1 MATQQISPGVI
12 TREVDL
18 TVGRVDN
25 VVANTG
31 AIAGPFKIGPVSE
44 VIDIQNEVDL
54 TESFGKPLSTDSQY
68 EYWMSGASFLSYGGQ
83 LKVVRVDGANLKNSN
98 AGAPVGGVGIAS
110 TTTLKIKNFDDYDQS
125 YTDITSGW
133 TYASRTPGTWADG
146 LKLCFIDDFADQ
158 TVGLTTT
165 NLKTA
170 GFEIGCGVCLFQLEI
185 RIISIPIMIVTRADR
200 THR

>member
-31 AIAGPFKIGPVSE
+31 AIAGPFKIGPVNE
-44 VIDIQNEVDL
+44 VIDITNEVDL

-125 YTDITSGW
+125 YTDISL
-133 TYASRTPGTWADG
+133 S
-146 LKLCFIDDFADQ
+146 LIH
-158 TVGLTTT
+158 
-165 NLKTA
+165 
-170 GFEIGCGVCLFQLEI
+170 I
-185 RIISIPIMIVTRADR
+185 
-200 THR
+200 